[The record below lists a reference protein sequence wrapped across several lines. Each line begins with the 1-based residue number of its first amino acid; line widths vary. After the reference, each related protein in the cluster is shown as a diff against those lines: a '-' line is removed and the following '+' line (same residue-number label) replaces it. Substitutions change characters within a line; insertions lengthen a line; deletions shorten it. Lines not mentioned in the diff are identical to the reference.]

1 MSITVADRLWQ
12 FGYKTLIRKI
22 YKFQR
27 KRHAPDQAYR
37 RTMRVVAS
45 SRLARFLH
53 ARQTNVL
60 RLDLLNFTA
69 LHLHHRIRA
78 DGMTIRDFLDTDPAR
93 FATLLASNRKAI
105 LLSVHNGY
113 ALCSTLLSPYQR
125 IITLTNSEGYARDLF
140 DISGCPDPSA
150 IILSHSAERPLA
162 RFLKD
167 KELDVYD
174 AHFDTENGEA
184 ELHDKLNRRALR
196 ILLKADADIYFARFD
211 FKPDGTV
218 IPVFHGPVEQRTPE
232 ALEAFISQFYP
243 RRYH

>member
-113 ALCSTLLSPYQR
+113 ALC
-125 IITLTNSEGYARDLF
+125 
-140 DISGCPDPSA
+140 PDPSA
-150 IILSHSAERPLA
+150 NILSQTAERPRA